1 MLIYSSIYLFEFPK
15 FIEFCKYFEYVFEIL
30 RQKEVLN
37 NKMDTFHVFATSL
50 QRKVFSFEF
59 VVYCSHDPTIKI
71 NIISLKNIF
80 YSKFFALILITFASI
95 KEVVLLRP
103 AL

>member
-1 MLIYSSIYLFEFPK
+1 MGIVFFIYLFICL
-15 FIEFCKYFEYVFEIL
+15 FIHLFIYLNFQNLFNSVNISNIFWKIL

-59 VVYCSHDPTIKI
+59 VV
-71 NIISLKNIF
+71 
-80 YSKFFALILITFASI
+80 
-95 KEVVLLRP
+95 
-103 AL
+103 